1 MMPDLSTT
9 YMGLRLKNPLIAG
22 SSGLTGTSESLKALQ
37 EGGVAAVVLKSIFEE
52 EIAGRIRRCSREGKA
67 EGHEPGVV

>member
-1 MMPDLSTT
+1 MPDLSTT

-22 SSGLTGTSESLKALQ
+22 SSGLTGTREGLRDLE

-52 EIAGRIRRCSREGKA
+52 EIAAEYDDASLRRPARA
-67 EGHEPGVV
+67 